1 MIRLLITPQ
10 FTKETS
16 NASFYPSLAA
26 DERDD
31 ESGNFGCVVRLNR
44 STSLI
49 YPAVRPSVR
58 SVLLS
63 HASLEQRENK
73 SKNQDQTSLSRSP
86 SHTLPTAMPSALPK
100 LLNDLLPQL
109 TLVLTALSPPAQ
121 KSRII

>member
-1 MIRLLITPQ
+1 MIRLLVTPQ

-16 NASFYPSLAA
+16 KASFYPSLAA

-31 ESGNFGCVVRLNR
+31 ESGNVGCVVRLNR

-63 HASLEQRENK
+63 HASLEQERTRARTK
-73 SKNQDQTSLSRSP
+73 IKQVFPDLRP
-86 SHTLPTAMPSALPK
+86 
-100 LLNDLLPQL
+100 LLY
-109 TLVLTALSPPAQ
+109 
-121 KSRII
+121 